1 MKELEIVQHRQIDG
15 LSLFFDSVTYR
26 TAHFHAEWELIW
38 VTDGTL
44 DVHCETLDA
53 VGKAGDL
60 FLFCPG
66 QLHAF
71 SGRAGETTFLC
82 LQMRPEA
89 FGAMF
94 LELERLVP
102 EDFCLSRQ
110 LTEESARVAR
120 RTLAQMMA
128 IYLDR
133 DPLYTLSCVS
143 ETGRLLQQLL
153 LAVPCRSVTPEE
165 RVSTDQ
171 RNARLRRMIR
181 FVDENHMHKIRLT
194 DFAEQEHC
202 SVSYL
207 SRFIK
212 ESMNRS
218 FQDYV
223 NFVRFR
229 SACRLIAGGGMR
241 MLDVCEEAGFSDYR
255 YFSAAFKKYSGMTP
269 EEYSRRGGQQT
280 ELPQQQSLHSVE
292 RFYTREESRL
302 LLKALHPD

>member
-15 LSLFFDSVTYR
+15 LSLFFDTVTYR
-26 TAHFHAEWELIW
+26 TAHFHPEWELIW
-38 VTDGTL
+38 VTEGTL
-44 DVHCETLDA
+44 DVHCETLDT
-53 VGKAGDL
+53 VGEPGDL
-60 FLFCPG
+60 FLFRPG

-71 SGRAGETTFLC
+71 SSRAGETTFLC
-82 LQMRPEA
+82 LQLRPEA
-89 FGAMF
+89 FGTMF
-94 LELERLVP
+94 VELERLVP

-110 LTEESARVAR
+110 IAAEAAQDAR
-120 RTLAQMMA
+120 RSLTKMMA

-133 DPLYTLSCVS
+133 EPLYALSCVS

-153 LAVPCRSVTPEE
+153 SAVPCRCVTPEE

-223 NFVRFR
+223 NFVRYR

-241 MLDVCEEAGFSDYR
+241 MRDVCEEAGFSDYR

-269 EEYSRRGGQQT
+269 EEYSRRGGGQT
-280 ELPQQQSLHSVE
+280 ELPQQQSLHSAE
-292 RFYTREESRL
+292 RFYDSEESRAL
-302 LLKALHPD
+302 LDALHPD